1 MRHFRRVLIVFLLLM
16 ALFLTAVVVS
26 IRILPETDLIRSRVQ
41 DQLSSLTGQGVTLGP
56 LKVSWSFP
64 RLVSLNVEGISI
76 ASQDGKKLAS
86 ADKLI
91 LIPSLAR
98 LLKKEV
104 AVESMTILGLRASIR
119 RSPDGT
125 IEAAL
130 IPHHVTSPDKKT
142 LQTKPEKVGPELT
155 VVSDGERPPSGM
167 REKRF
172 KFSIG
177 EIKFVDGRVDWIDQ
191 KIAPGKVVERSLK
204 QIAGSVKRKAAGN
217 VIAINIT
224 GRLENGQPKDH
235 SVHIEGQASLAE
247 DLSSLEGIA
256 MDVSAD
262 SLGLKPFYVYLPPW
276 ADLTREFDNAA
287 VRTHVTWE
295 KGDSANL
302 TLKTDVKAKTKGGAQ
317 LNVQGD
323 IVLAQDL
330 SAVQLVHGRAETDT
344 LPLAI
349 FKASFPPTFPLEPGS
364 GTIKAAIKGEW
375 NQRNNWKLQG
385 TLSLENAVPTGVY
398 RGVASKVS
406 LWAEGKLDPERL
418 LLDDMEIRDDGR
430 LASIKGKITSPLG
443 NNRAVDLQ
451 GDISLRSEWL
461 KGLGIRL
468 PKALHVKGHIPVRWN
483 ARGRPQSLWLDM
495 AGDITAAAIEWP
507 PYLEKPSG
515 SKGTISVNGTFFPWR
530 NQKTLEPAVVN
541 VGVIG
546 SRVRLSSQGPWVSGL
561 VMRLDSK
568 VLFKPNTT
576 DLRDTSIL
584 VRRATES
591 ADLLTAKTNITDLGT
606 ADPKIDGTAT
616 LAFNSDTIAIAG
628 LKLPP
633 GTVVTG
639 NVPLKAK
646 FAGSPTALTWALDLP
661 LTHLDVSVE
670 QIFRKQGGIA
680 GSLTATGK
688 LSEQELDLSS
698 GKLTLPGLMIVGR
711 GVLRDRK
718 GNFREATLDMKKTE
732 LKDVLRYLPG
742 MTRARLSGPAEA
754 TIRLSRSDKGVVPA
768 GFVRLLAVNYRPEN
782 SGWSFEKIK
791 GSVETT
797 SGDAEIPELTGM
809 IQGPIEGPLKVKG
822 SLKDVTSPERLNG
835 RLALEVGQGKIRA
848 DRLKSVLKG
857 VQAFVGTLLDPQ
869 VADTKSDL
877 LEFQSIVGDIQ
888 LKPGT
893 ASSDNL
899 RLKGQDVSAAMIGSV
914 RWNASQPR
922 PTHAYS
928 YGDLGR
934 GYSRK
939 NPHGSEIRQEAR
951 RPLEDYRYRQRTE
964 ALWHR
969 GPRFN
974 GGQAGDA

>member
-1 MRHFRRVLIVFLLLM
+1 M
-16 ALFLTAVVVS
+16 VS

-172 KFSIG
+172 KFSIS

-247 DLSSLEGIA
+247 DLSSLEGVA

-483 ARGRPQSLWLDM
+483 A
-495 AGDITAAAIEWP
+495 
-507 PYLEKPSG
+507 
-515 SKGTISVNGTFFPWR
+515 
-530 NQKTLEPAVVN
+530 
-541 VGVIG
+541 
-546 SRVRLSSQGPWVSGL
+546 
-561 VMRLDSK
+561 
-568 VLFKPNTT
+568 
-576 DLRDTSIL
+576 
-584 VRRATES
+584 
-591 ADLLTAKTNITDLGT
+591 
-606 ADPKIDGTAT
+606 
-616 LAFNSDTIAIAG
+616 
-628 LKLPP
+628 
-633 GTVVTG
+633 
-639 NVPLKAK
+639 
-646 FAGSPTALTWALDLP
+646 
-661 LTHLDVSVE
+661 
-670 QIFRKQGGIA
+670 
-680 GSLTATGK
+680 
-688 LSEQELDLSS
+688 
-698 GKLTLPGLMIVGR
+698 
-711 GVLRDRK
+711 
-718 GNFREATLDMKKTE
+718 
-732 LKDVLRYLPG
+732 
-742 MTRARLSGPAEA
+742 
-754 TIRLSRSDKGVVPA
+754 
-768 GFVRLLAVNYRPEN
+768 
-782 SGWSFEKIK
+782 
-791 GSVETT
+791 
-797 SGDAEIPELTGM
+797 
-809 IQGPIEGPLKVKG
+809 
-822 SLKDVTSPERLNG
+822 
-835 RLALEVGQGKIRA
+835 
-848 DRLKSVLKG
+848 
-857 VQAFVGTLLDPQ
+857 
-869 VADTKSDL
+869 
-877 LEFQSIVGDIQ
+877 
-888 LKPGT
+888 
-893 ASSDNL
+893 
-899 RLKGQDVSAAMIGSV
+899 
-914 RWNASQPR
+914 
-922 PTHAYS
+922 
-928 YGDLGR
+928 
-934 GYSRK
+934 
-939 NPHGSEIRQEAR
+939 
-951 RPLEDYRYRQRTE
+951 
-964 ALWHR
+964 
-969 GPRFN
+969 
-974 GGQAGDA
+974 

>member
-1 MRHFRRVLIVFLLLM
+1 M
-16 ALFLTAVVVS
+16 
-26 IRILPETDLIRSRVQ
+26 
-41 DQLSSLTGQGVTLGP
+41 TLGP

-224 GRLENGQPKDH
+224 GQLENGQPKDH

-483 ARGRPQSLWLDM
+483 TRGRPQSLWLDM

-791 GSVETT
+791 GS
-797 SGDAEIPELTGM
+797 
-809 IQGPIEGPLKVKG
+809 
-822 SLKDVTSPERLNG
+822 
-835 RLALEVGQGKIRA
+835 
-848 DRLKSVLKG
+848 
-857 VQAFVGTLLDPQ
+857 
-869 VADTKSDL
+869 
-877 LEFQSIVGDIQ
+877 
-888 LKPGT
+888 
-893 ASSDNL
+893 
-899 RLKGQDVSAAMIGSV
+899 
-914 RWNASQPR
+914 
-922 PTHAYS
+922 
-928 YGDLGR
+928 
-934 GYSRK
+934 
-939 NPHGSEIRQEAR
+939 R
-951 RPLEDYRYRQRTE
+951 RNDQR
-964 ALWHR
+964 
-969 GPRFN
+969 
-974 GGQAGDA
+974 